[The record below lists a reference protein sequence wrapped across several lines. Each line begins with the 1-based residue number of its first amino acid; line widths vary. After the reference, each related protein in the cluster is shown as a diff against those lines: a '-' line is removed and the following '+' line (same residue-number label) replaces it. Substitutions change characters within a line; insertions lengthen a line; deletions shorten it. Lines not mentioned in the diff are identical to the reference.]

1 MELLSFRQLAI
12 VDDLLRQ
19 IRKAILDL
27 QEWNRDIQD
36 ADDWLTSSDGMK
48 TLAASCML
56 IEAIGEG
63 YRNIDERTSGQ
74 LLAHRPEIPW
84 RQVIGMR
91 NRIAHGYFDIN
102 AEFVW
107 DIIQND
113 LAPLLYATEFFLDN
127 LYSIIPADDSG
138 K

>member
-63 YRNIDERTSGQ
+63 YGILMNGHQDSSWLTGQ
-74 LLAHRPEIPW
+74 RY
-84 RQVIGMR
+84 
-91 NRIAHGYFDIN
+91 HGDK
-102 AEFVW
+102 
-107 DIIQND
+107 
-113 LAPLLYATEFFLDN
+113 
-127 LYSIIPADDSG
+127 S
-138 K
+138 